1 MPKCLTK
8 LLAPLLLVAVV
19 EAADLTGGWALEFQT
34 EGSTN
39 IYSGECAFK
48 QEGERLTGSCGYGQS
63 TPVPVTG
70 NVKGSTATFQF
81 RTGLDAGY
89 TISFS
94 GQLDAQETSIKGTW
108 SFVDQQGD
116 KGQGTFSA
124 VRH

>member
-1 MPKCLTK
+1 MPKRLMK
-8 LLAPLLLVAVV
+8 LLAPLLFVALI
-19 EAADLTGGWALEFQT
+19 EAADLTGSWGLEFQT
-34 EGSTN
+34 DGSTN

-70 NVKGSTATFQF
+70 NVKGSSTNFQF

-94 GQLDAQETSIKGTW
+94 GQLDAQETSIQGTW
-108 SFVDQQGD
+108 SFVDQQGN
-116 KGQGTFSA
+116 KGQGSFTA

>member
-1 MPKCLTK
+1 MPKRLTK
-8 LLAPLLLVAVV
+8 LLMPLLLVAAV

-70 NVKGSTATFQF
+70 TVKGSTATFQF